1 MGGLALRREIL
12 GSVQFHPVPNINI
25 TARSSILME
34 SGGGSFRYNVNGPGL
49 TVDDVKNVKI
59 EIQQ

>member
-1 MGGLALRREIL
+1 M

-25 TARSSILME
+25 TARSYILME
-34 SGGGSFRYNVNGPGL
+34 SGGGSFRYNVKWPGL